1 MIINKYIKL
10 ILITLLF
17 SATIAIAEENPKDPY
32 EGFNRGVYK
41 FNDTIDGAI
50 LKPIA
55 MGYNYVT
62 PDVAKKGVNNFY
74 NNITDFITAVNSFLQ
89 LNFEQGMT
97 DAGRVIVNTT
107 VGLLGFIDVS
117 STNVNNY
124 KERNRE
130 DFGTTLARY
139 GWRDSAYLVLPL
151 FGPST
156 FRDGTGL
163 AVDGLFID
171 PIGYI
176 DNVRLRNALY
186 VGKIINTRAQ
196 LLDATN
202 LMDDASID
210 PYAFQRD
217 SWLQMREAQIA
228 GKQEIDYDK
237 YLDYLSDDDT
247 FDYATDD
254 AVDTSNNQNQ
264 IEDNF
269 ISNFEDFNSVEEKNK
284 TSQRPLASH
293 LISSL

>member
-1 MIINKYIKL
+1 MWIKL
-10 ILITLLF
+10 NTKLLALSFILF
-17 SATIAIAEENPKDPY
+17 SCFISAEENPKDPY
-32 EGFNRGVYK
+32 EGFNRGVYT

-62 PDVAKKGVNNFY
+62 PDVAKKGINNFY

-89 LNFEQGMT
+89 LDFEQGMT
-97 DAGRVIVNTT
+97 DSGRVIVNTT
-107 VGLLGFIDVS
+107 IGMLGFIDVA

-124 KERNRE
+124 TERNKQ

-139 GWRDSAYLVLPL
+139 GWRDSAYLVLPF

-171 PIGYI
+171 PIGYVQ
-176 DNVRLRNALY
+176 NVRWRNRLY
-186 VGKIINTRAQ
+186 IGKIINTRAQ

-217 SWLQMREAQIA
+217 SWLQMRNAQID
-228 GKQEIDYDK
+228 GKEQIDYDQ
-237 YLDYLSDDDT
+237 YLDYLSEDDT

-254 AVDTSNNQNQ
+254 AVDTSDNQNQ
-264 IEDNF
+264 TESDTL
-269 ISNFEDFNSVEEKNK
+269 SQFEDINSIEENK

-293 LISSL
+293 LVSSL